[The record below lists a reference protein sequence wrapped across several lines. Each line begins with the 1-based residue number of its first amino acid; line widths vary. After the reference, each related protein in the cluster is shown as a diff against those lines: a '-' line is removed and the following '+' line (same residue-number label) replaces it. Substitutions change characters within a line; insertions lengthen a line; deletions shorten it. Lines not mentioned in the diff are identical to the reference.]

1 MADGDAATGRAT
13 VLVAAVLG
21 LLSISEADY
30 GAANGGPAEVPFVAA
45 LSTLPMPYVL
55 VLPLSL
61 SSRKLC
67 GPTSGFPRLP
77 RRPPRSGSWSSSQ

>member
-21 LLSISEADY
+21 LLAISEADY

-55 VLPLSL
+55 PE
-61 SSRKLC
+61 
-67 GPTSGFPRLP
+67 T
-77 RRPPRSGSWSSSQ
+77 RPW